1 MPGNRALVNFNRC
14 RPEMCEKGICKAV
27 QACRYKLLIQEK
39 SHDVPLSDPFICRG
53 CGDCVRV
60 CPLKAIEI
68 TNN

>member
-1 MPGNRALVNFNRC
+1 
-14 RPEMCEKGICKAV
+14 MCDKGICKAV
-27 QACRYKLLIQEK
+27 QVCRYKLLVQEK